1 MGKVREYTISK
12 KLVKEDVVT
21 INIDYSFLNFLLIS
35 DDGDAIAMSSEL
47 SDDNKKYIYEEL
59 VDVLQ
64 KNDLMDEEKSTKWII
79 KLKGCFVSD
88 EVNMINGACI
98 GLTFHRY
105 KLEDR

>member
-35 DDGDAIAMSSEL
+35 DDGDEIAISSEL
-47 SDDNKKYIYEEL
+47 SDENKQYIYEEL

-64 KNDLMDEEKSTKWII
+64 KNDLMDEKKSTKWII
-79 KLKGCFVSD
+79 KLKGCSVSEAVD
-88 EVNMINGACI
+88 VIDGACI

>member
-1 MGKVREYTISK
+1 MDKVREYTISK

-35 DDGDAIAMSSEL
+35 DDGDEIAISSEL
-47 SDDNKKYIYEEL
+47 SDENKQYIH
-59 VDVLQ
+59 
-64 KNDLMDEEKSTKWII
+64 DEIVYILRKEDMYKETKSKWII
-79 KLKGCFVSD
+79 KLKGCSVSEAVD
-88 EVNMINGACI
+88 VIDGACI

>member
-1 MGKVREYTISK
+1 MGKVREYTVSK

-35 DDGDAIAMSSEL
+35 DDGDEIAISSEL
-47 SDDNKKYIYEEL
+47 SDENKQYIHDEL
-59 VDVLQ
+59 VDILQ
-64 KNDLMDEEKSTKWII
+64 KNDLMNKEKSSKWRI
-79 KLKGCFVSD
+79 KLKGCFVSEAID
-88 EVNMINGACI
+88 VIDGACI